1 MKLFHGVLGIA
12 FIILATVV
20 SGCSSEQSYN
30 TDQCI
35 YITLACVAASDED
48 LNDKEKE
55 YLNDFVERSGLS
67 QKQIEEVMSNI
78 SDSGINLPLLDE
90 NDQVERL
97 ENELDGIVKA
107 DGVVNDKE
115 KVFFELSAEM
125 FQIEK
130 ETASEKLK

>member
-1 MKLFHGVLGIA
+1 M
-12 FIILATVV
+12 
-20 SGCSSEQSYN
+20 
-30 TDQCI
+30 
-35 YITLACVAASDED
+35 AASDED
-48 LNDKEKE
+48 FNDKEKE

-67 QKQIEEVMSNI
+67 QEQIEEVMSNV

-90 NDQVERL
+90 DDQVERF

-115 KVFFELSAEM
+115 KVFFELNAEM
-125 FQIEK
+125 FQIDK

>member
-20 SGCSSEQSYN
+20 SCCSSEQYYN
-30 TDQCI
+30 TDQFI